1 MGHLIQ
7 REIPSRRILP
17 RFQIYPTAGNSLSR
31 TVAAFK
37 PSFIGFPTS
46 SMEGA
51 IVRWLSS
58 VGYRSSAIVRWP
70 SVTTGDSTSA
80 NPPSL
85 PDSAINGLLPTAP
98 YVPSLI
104 QFQSWLPSWKGETP
118 CIFFSTY
125 MTSIQQ
131 CAIEWQL
138 RGGKHHWSF
147 DQRWRHHYLHHL
159 FLCHYAWCMAF
170 VCLSDVMTF
179 LTTLIKNR
187 NVYGVATISSLQP
200 CFRSRSILLSDTRI
214 FESINF

>member
-1 MGHLIQ
+1 MLHRRRRFQ

-17 RFQIYPTAGNSLSR
+17 RFQLNPHAANSWSR
-31 TVAAFK
+31 IAAAMT

-118 CIFFSTY
+118 CIFFIHIWHRSNNVPSSDSFEEESTIGPS
-125 MTSIQQ
+125 TNAD
-131 CAIEWQL
+131 AIIIYIIYSCVIMRDVWPSSACL
-138 RGGKHHWSF
+138 MSW
-147 DQRWRHHYLHHL
+147 L
-159 FLCHYAWCMAF
+159 F
-170 VCLSDVMTF
+170 
-179 LTTLIKNR
+179 
-187 NVYGVATISSLQP
+187 
-200 CFRSRSILLSDTRI
+200 
-214 FESINF
+214 